1 MITKALDVTK
11 SHGNDDIPIHVL
23 QHCSSAV
30 VKLLLILLKYC
41 LIHGKFLS
49 N

>member
-1 MITKALDVTK
+1 MITKALDVK
-11 SHGNDDIPIHVL
+11 ALNDDIPIHVL